1 MKKITIVIN
10 TPKDV
15 DLNRFREMLGRLNA
29 NELAEVL
36 LIRYNNL
43 QSKTMEYP
51 VFSVDNHDDISFSL
65 LLQSITTDQFI
76 FINPDL
82 EYPTNFFS
90 QLLTAEE
97 KQDSREK
104 GGVWTESL
112 IAVQQ
117 SHYGLCGK
125 LSGTKADF
133 SFLNESVLYT
143 KKEIETL
150 NTDKLDVHSDSAK
163 ELYRYAIKKKIAFV
177 KYAPEKKKVNY
188 HIHFTDLMFAC
199 QKQAQKEFK
208 LFPALFV
215 LFFLIFGFGAALN
228 PVLFLIFLLGM
239 SAYFMAITLESF
251 GLSSI
256 KQNGGLVPVLLLLFP
271 FIHLVYGLE
280 SWIARFKS
288 KA

>member
-10 TPKDV
+10 TLKDI
-15 DLNRFREMLGRLNA
+15 DLNILKEMLSSLNV
-29 NELAEVL
+29 NESAEVL
-36 LIRYNNL
+36 FIRYNNL
-43 QSKTMEYP
+43 QSTTMEYP
-51 VFSVDNHDDISFSL
+51 VFSVDNHDDVSFSK

-82 EYPTNFFS
+82 EYPTDFFS
-90 QLLTAEE
+90 QLLKTEE

-104 GGVWTESL
+104 GGVWKESL

-125 LSGTKADF
+125 PSGTKADF
-133 SFLNESVLYT
+133 SFLNESVLYI

-150 NTDKLDVHSDSAK
+150 NTDKLDVHPESAQ
-163 ELYRYAIKKKIAFV
+163 EIYRYAVKKKLSFK
-177 KYAPEKKKVNY
+177 KYSPRIEKVEYITN
-188 HIHFTDLMFAC
+188 FANLMFAC

-208 LFPALFV
+208 IFPALFV
-215 LFFLIFGFGAALN
+215 LFFLIFGVGAGFNAA
-228 PVLFLIFLLGM
+228 LFLIFLIGM
-239 SAYFMAITLESF
+239 SVYLMAITMEAF
-251 GLSSI
+251 GLSTV
-256 KQNGGLVPVLLLLFP
+256 KQNGGLVPVLLFLFP

-280 SWIARFKS
+280 SLMAKFKK